1 MKEKYKFLFQNKR
14 WQFVDT
20 KRGKIL
26 YNFPDPVDD
35 IFNGPEP
42 CATIEDVKGIVEF
55 ELQWERERQPDGLL
69 FNAKVPMSEMPGNTA
84 DIMAKALYDYYLA

>member
-1 MKEKYKFLFQNKR
+1 MENYKFLFQNKQ
-14 WQFVDT
+14 WKFVDT
-20 KRGKIL
+20 KSGKVL

-42 CATIEDVKGIVEF
+42 CTTMEDIKGIVEF
-55 ELQWERERQPDGLL
+55 ELNWEKERQSDGLL
-69 FNAKVPMSEMPGNTA
+69 FNAQISMAELPSNTA